1 MRFYLDE
8 DLSDVI
14 AVIGRNRFGLDI
26 VSAHA
31 CGIEHV
37 SDAEQLAFAARE
49 GRVLVTRN
57 GDDFIM
63 LTHRFRDEG
72 LPHPGVAI
80 VPRSLRGREFRRV
93 AEGLAHLHVLYPQD
107 TMPYLVV
114 YLPHM
119 PTDEPPR

>member
-14 AVIGRNRFGLDI
+14 ATVGSDRFGLDI
-26 VSAHA
+26 TSAHA
-31 CGIEHV
+31 LRLEHRPD
-37 SDAEQLAFAARE
+37 SEQLAFAARE
-49 GRVLVTRN
+49 RRVLVTRN
-57 GDDFIM
+57 GDDFIL
-63 LTHRFRDEG
+63 LTGQFMAEG
-72 LPHPGVAI
+72 LPHPGVVV
-80 VPRSLRGREFRRV
+80 VPPSVTGREFMRI
-93 AEGLAHLHVLYPQD
+93 AQGLAHLHALYPED